1 MSKFIPITIVTVIII
16 AICLYFI
23 LIHNKTG
30 FKKIEKFNK
39 SKLLKENYKFG
50 ENIDFRETN
59 VNKIPKQLY
68 LTHHSKNKI
77 PKKVYDNLDKYARIN
92 GNKINYKIYDNDEII
107 DFLSKYYNDVVVDK
121 FKKLSGAHKA
131 DLFRYCLL
139 YIKGGVYIDIKTV
152 LIKPLGDIIDFD
164 RGNTMFTVLGSK
176 LFGNVKQIYQGIIAT
191 PPRNELIFKL
201 IINVIE
207 TPKITTKINYLVFTK
222 NFYKIAKKI
231 KGDKLEKGLNKLN
244 NHMDMYLFYEVLEK
258 NCKKRDR
265 YGVCSNIYDKG
276 ENIIKTRYDDY
287 PWK

>member
-30 FKKIEKFNK
+30 FKKIEKFEK
-39 SKLLKENYKFG
+39 SKLLKENYKLG
-50 ENIDFRETN
+50 ENIDFRENN

-68 LTHHSKNKI
+68 LTHYSKNKI
-77 PKKVYDNLDKYARIN
+77 PEKVYDNLDKYARIN
-92 GNKINYKIYDNDEII
+92 GNKINYKIYDDDEII

-152 LIKPLGDIIDFD
+152 LIKPLGEIIDFD
-164 RGNTMFTVLGSK
+164 KGNIMFTVLGSK

-191 PPRNELIFKL
+191 PPQNELIFKL

-231 KGDKLEKGLNKLN
+231 KGDKLEKGLNKLH